1 MVSHDMLVKVIPDCI
16 GFGAKILVL
25 LPGVFPPKHWGHYV
39 TTATQKGSA
48 QTELGPKLEFK
59 GSTNTLYWS

>member
-1 MVSHDMLVKVIPDCI
+1 MVSHDMLVKVIPDC
-16 GFGAKILVL
+16 
-25 LPGVFPPKHWGHYV
+25 V

-59 GSTNTLYWS
+59 GSTKTLYWSE